1 MHSLLNEIQE
11 GVEDGDQVDV
21 ERVRSRIVENGGGA
35 KEGIVLLVVAPE
47 DSKVDDGR
55 ACK

>member
-1 MHSLLNEIQE
+1 MLDEIQE